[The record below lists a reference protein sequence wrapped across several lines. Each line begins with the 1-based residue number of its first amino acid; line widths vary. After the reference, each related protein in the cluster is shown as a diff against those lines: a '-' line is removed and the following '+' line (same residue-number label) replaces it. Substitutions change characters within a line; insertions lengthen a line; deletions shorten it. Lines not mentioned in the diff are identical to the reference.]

1 MFCFVLHFFQVFS
14 MSYVE
19 DWWIASNFELEGSMK
34 AVLSALT
41 VTALAFVLIF
51 GLDKV
56 AEAWPWTWSNWS
68 NTRKKLRF
76 SSMVQWCSMGLVT
89 FVMVS
94 WDLGDRKIWIFQMG
108 KPTVHGIFH
117 GIWWDTMGCI
127 NMVYYT
133 VCIYILSIY
142 YILYNGMI

>member
-1 MFCFVLHFFQVFS
+1 MGNSPFIEVYGLPIQHGNFPWRTVKYPDGIYLKSIRVLNLVLKFSVLCSTFPKFFS

-56 AEAWPWTWSNWS
+56 AEAWP
-68 NTRKKLRF
+68 
-76 SSMVQWCSMGLVT
+76 
-89 FVMVS
+89 
-94 WDLGDRKIWIFQMG
+94 
-108 KPTVHGIFH
+108 
-117 GIWWDTMGCI
+117 
-127 NMVYYT
+127 
-133 VCIYILSIY
+133 
-142 YILYNGMI
+142 